1 MGHPVFGTTCSWYKG
16 YHWELYSGEKRAS
29 RAPRVT
35 KSTHTR
41 KFGNHVT
48 VHHLQPARPHHRHTN
63 VYSHTFYL
71 LWEPREPR
79 RKLMA
84 HQCCDQLT
92 AVKTRHPLTSITWP
106 YRGLRCRPIQVE
118 YFFEVIRWQVTKFM
132 LLFLKVSLLF
142 LKVSPCLLLLLSH
155 IWALA
160 RSCWVVSFFL
170 HFSSSDWTSSPVS
183 SFRRCIQQRDFRAN
197 STCFLF
203 HLPFV
208 FWRVY
213 LSRTARTVTL
223 REGSSFSS
231 RCWTTVSYIFVSCM
245 VFCLALKGVDC
256 EHFPS
261 QQNIMCRS
269 PLLWFYSGKLRN
281 QNQRKII
288 LKARKHN
295 K

>member
-16 YHWELYSGEKRAS
+16 YHWELYSGAKRAS

-71 LWEPREPR
+71 LWEPREPS

-132 LLFLKVSLLF
+132 LLFLKVS
-142 LKVSPCLLLLLSH
+142 PCLLLLLSH

-160 RSCWVVSFFL
+160 RSCWVISFFL

-203 HLPFV
+203 HLPFR
-208 FWRVY
+208 F
-213 LSRTARTVTL
+213 
-223 REGSSFSS
+223 
-231 RCWTTVSYIFVSCM
+231 
-245 VFCLALKGVDC
+245 LKGVSVSDSSHC
-256 EHFPS
+256 NFEGGFFIFFKVLNNCFLYFCFLYGFLLSLEGGWLRTFPFTTKYHV
-261 QQNIMCRS
+261 
-269 PLLWFYSGKLRN
+269 P
-281 QNQRKII
+281 
-288 LKARKHN
+288 
-295 K
+295 